1 MGPEW
6 FPQSLRALDA
16 HVDVFLPAAMSAA
29 IDQLGQPK
37 VRPLPDILER
47 SPSLDGTFRSHGR
60 TARGAEATKS
70 ELTR

>member
-1 MGPEW
+1 
-6 FPQSLRALDA
+6 
-16 HVDVFLPAAMSAA
+16 MSAA